1 MSCTLFEFMGY
12 ACSRSILIGM
22 TKAICWHLLEWKVS
36 LMICAY
42 LSKLMKECV
51 MIYILVTN
59 FLSPICE

>member
-1 MSCTLFEFMGY
+1 MSNMFCFQCQQTAG
-12 ACSRSILIGM
+12 
-22 TKAICWHLLEWKVS
+22 LEWKVS